1 MDDKK
6 SITPKQVAEA
16 LNMYFNTAELQSLA
30 LNMDIPYDDLEGISR
45 SETIISL
52 VKYTQRHGVY
62 EQLIKAIQGTRPY
75 INWDKFS
82 QQSVQESKPAA
93 LEKDVTNTL
102 NVSSSTHH
110 ITSDEVKLA
119 PSSASQQLEDF
130 YFRVNRLQ
138 QQFQEIQ
145 DITGLNDEETQNL
158 LNLLED
164 APHEFLRD
172 LLSRHDDPT
181 LEQYAQNYAEMEHEL
196 GIALVGQGK
205 WHAGLR
211 RFDRSLTI
219 RRLLD
224 NLDERA
230 DTIYQ
235 IGRTYQLMGNLA
247 EAQIRY
253 RDAMRLYQHTGNKA
267 GIAACNLNLGTVAI
281 QLGFIDE
288 GIAQI
293 QKARLAYKQD
303 DNDKKLQEI
312 DEIMHFVHRVKEKE
326 RV

>member
-1 MDDKK
+1 MNSQELAQLYQLLITFFNSSELQQLAFELGIDYENLEGNDKSSK
-6 SITPKQVAEA
+6 AMGLVQYTLRHDMIVDLLHQIVQARPDVAEEYQ
-16 LNMYFNTAELQSLA
+16 LFLQPRVIKIPILGTISSTERPLPISRLPEISGEDEQLQLFYLQIEELQL
-30 LNMDIPYDDLEGISR
+30 R
-45 SETIISL
+45 
-52 VKYTQRHGVY
+52 
-62 EQLIKAIQGTRPY
+62 
-75 INWDKFS
+75 F
-82 QQSVQESKPAA
+82 QQ
-93 LEKDVTNTL
+93 
-102 NVSSSTHH
+102 
-110 ITSDEVKLA
+110 
-119 PSSASQQLEDF
+119 
-130 YFRVNRLQ
+130 
-138 QQFQEIQ
+138 IQ
-145 DITGLNDEETQNL
+145 DLTGLNDKETKNL

-164 APHEFLRD
+164 APHELLRD
-172 LLSRHDDPT
+172 LLARHDDPK
-181 LEQYAQNYAEMEHEL
+181 LEQLAQRYTEMEHQL
-196 GIALVGQGK
+196 GIALVAQGK
-205 WHAGLR
+205 WHAGLQ
-211 RFDRSLTI
+211 RFERSLTI

-253 RDAMRLYQHTGNKA
+253 RDAMRLYQYTGNKV

-293 QKARLAYKQD
+293 QKAQLAYKQD

-312 DEIMHFVHRVKEKE
+312 DELLHFVQRVKGKE

>member
-1 MDDKK
+1 MNNQELAQLYQLL
-6 SITPKQVAEA
+6 ITF
-16 LNMYFNTAELQSLA
+16 FNSSELQQLA
-30 LNMDIPYDDLEGISR
+30 VDLGIDYENLEGNDKSSKAMGLVNYAFRHARIYDLLQEIKRARPNAIGEQSLLLQPKSVKLPVFDTIR
-45 SETIISL
+45 SGEPLLTSPAED
-52 VKYTQRHGVY
+52 
-62 EQLIKAIQGTRPY
+62 EQLRLFYLQIEQLQLRFQQIK
-75 INWDKFS
+75 D
-82 QQSVQESKPAA
+82 
-93 LEKDVTNTL
+93 L
-102 NVSSSTHH
+102 
-110 ITSDEVKLA
+110 
-119 PSSASQQLEDF
+119 
-130 YFRVNRLQ
+130 
-138 QQFQEIQ
+138 
-145 DITGLNDEETQNL
+145 TGLNDEETKNL

-164 APHEFLRD
+164 APHELLRD
-172 LLSRHDDPT
+172 LLARYGDAK
-181 LEQYAQNYAEMEHEL
+181 LEQFAQGYAEIEHQV
-196 GIALVGQGK
+196 GIALVAQGK
-205 WHAGLR
+205 WHTGLR
-211 RFDRSLTI
+211 RFERSLTI

-235 IGRTYQLMGNLA
+235 VGRTYQLMGNLA

-293 QKARLAYKQD
+293 QKAQLAYRQD